1 MSYRLAIFDFDGTLV
16 DSLPWFQNVFAGVAR
31 EFGLRPVDS
40 EERQRLRGLHPREI
54 LARLGV
60 PVWKVPRIS
69 RRFRQLKAVEAHR
82 LPLFPGVEELLRDLA
97 HRRVPRAIV
106 SSDAEANV
114 RLTLGPDNAALI
126 DLYACG
132 ASLFGKPRKLRQV
145 LKHFA
150 MPRHQGALRR
160 RRIARRRGRP
170 RRRHG
175 LWRRRLGL
183 RHARCPAATAARS
196 VIQPHG
202 GNCAGVLDWAG
213 GRLDYADQP
222 LGAQARRG
230 RQCERTAGLARD
242 QPVCGS
248 LSEDADI
255 GLGHQCAGKRCA
267 TRAPVPARPS
277 RVTTRDS
284 ALPGGRSPAR
294 GQPTGSPACRARRCG
309 SSTTA
314 APRSCPAPR

>member
-40 EERQRLRGLHPREI
+40 EERQRLRALHPREI

-114 RLTLGPDNAALI
+114 RLTLGPENAALI

-132 ASLFGKPRKLRQV
+132 ASLFGKPRKLRHV

-150 MPRHQGALRR
+150 MPPAKALYV
-160 RRIARRRGRP
+160 GDE
-170 RRRHG
+170 
-175 LWRRRLGL
+175 L
-183 RHARCPAATAARS
+183 RDAEAARAAGMAF
-196 VIQPHG
+196 G
-202 GNCAGVLDWAG
+202 GVAWG
-213 GRLDYADQP
+213 Y
-222 LGAQARRG
+222 
-230 RQCERTAGLARD
+230 
-242 QPVCGS
+242 
-248 LSEDADI
+248 
-255 GLGHQCAGKRCA
+255 A
-267 TRAPVPARPS
+267 TREALLQQRPALLFSRMAEIAPAFS
-277 RVTTRDS
+277 
-284 ALPGGRSPAR
+284 
-294 GQPTGSPACRARRCG
+294 TGPVVG
-309 SSTTA
+309 
-314 APRSCPAPR
+314 